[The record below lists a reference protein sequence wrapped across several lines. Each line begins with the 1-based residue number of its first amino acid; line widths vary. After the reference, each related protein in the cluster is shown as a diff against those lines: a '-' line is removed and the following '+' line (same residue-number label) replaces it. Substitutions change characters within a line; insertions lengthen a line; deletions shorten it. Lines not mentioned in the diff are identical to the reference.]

1 MSASLPPPSSHLP
14 SPSSSSGDHFKA
26 NNRSPQRSNTL
37 GPQTPTSPPLMSVG
51 AQSYAANLANPHT
64 SPSHTTSNGQPLSS
78 PSSTPMSTQ
87 NSQQPTVS
95 ATNSFPTPASSIS
108 GHQRNAT
115 PAEDSEAADKSWAQ
129 GTQLSTADR
138 MDIDR
143 TEHRRSDHDRDQ
155 ISRAADVGGL
165 PSSAD
170 ADMMDIDSKAPRLDD
185 PSIDA
190 LQKDLGTAFHLC
202 KTGKVSLTQISF
214 DCHWVASPR
223 SFVSVR

>member
-1 MSASLPPPSSHLP
+1 MSASLPPSSTHLL

-26 NNRSPQRSNTL
+26 ISDSSPQLSNTL

-87 NSQQPTVS
+87 TSQQPTVS

-115 PAEDSEAADKSWAQ
+115 PAAEDSDAADKTWAQ
-129 GTQLSTADR
+129 RTRHSNAPQSADM
-138 MDIDR
+138 MDVDKA
-143 TEHRRSDHDRDQ
+143 EHRRSDHDRDQ
-155 ISRAADVGGL
+155 MPGTTDVGGL
-165 PSSAD
+165 PSSAGV
-170 ADMMDIDSKAPRLDD
+170 DMMDVDSNVPRLGADD
-185 PSIDA
+185 PSIDM
-190 LQKDLGTAFHLC
+190 LQKDIGTAFHLC
-202 KTGKVSLTQISF
+202 RTGKVFLDTDIF
-214 DCHWVASPR
+214 
-223 SFVSVR
+223 